1 MVVVFLYG
9 GAVAERQT
17 AVLRKEA
24 KGVGIG
30 GAVSS
35 HFRLVPPD
43 STVAELYALVRKT
56 KEHVLITKLGE
67 DFAYVNLMAK
77 VKPGTAKRAADLA
90 VKIPSITAKTG
101 IVEAIQT
108 MENAESGIAVVMSRG
123 RLAGVLTMSSLQ
135 TFLALHVLNKRNP
148 AALPA
153 K

>member
-1 MVVVFLYG
+1 M
-9 GAVAERQT
+9 
-17 AVLRKEA
+17 
-24 KGVGIG
+24 
-30 GAVSS
+30 
-35 HFRLVPPD
+35 
-43 STVAELYALVRKT
+43 RKT